1 MIYRQFCDTIG
12 NHRPLVTKLTREYLC
27 ELRQQQIYN
36 YRRYSDAEK
45 LVLNNMVVIKDND
58 ITLRNKW
65 KKGVIDE
72 LIKGSDGMFSAC
84 MYQKW

>member
-1 MIYRQFCDTIG
+1 MIYRQFCDRIG
-12 NHRPLVTKLTREYLC
+12 IYRPLVNKLTREYLC

-45 LVLNNMVVIKDND
+45 LVLNDMVVIKDND
-58 ITLRNKW
+58 ITLQNKW

-72 LIKGSDGMFSAC
+72 LIKDSDGMFSAC
-84 MYQKW
+84 MYHRW

>member
-1 MIYRQFCDTIG
+1 
-12 NHRPLVTKLTREYLC
+12 
-27 ELRQQQIYN
+27 
-36 YRRYSDAEK
+36 
-45 LVLNNMVVIKDND
+45 MVVIKDND

-84 MYQKW
+84 MYQRW